1 MWRRLLIAG
10 VLVAAE
16 FGVYFWISAG
26 RGNAWD
32 GGPLGAAFGGFDP
45 AVIVVFLAAIGTWMS
60 IARRPDRD
68 RDRPTL
74 HTEPQRCMACGEEF
88 LPSSDATSTVA
99 PCPMCGHVDPPEL
112 ELLPED

>member
-32 GGPLGAAFGGFDP
+32 GGPLGADFGGFDP
-45 AVIVVFLAAIGTWMS
+45 AVIVVFLAAIVTWMS

-68 RDRPTL
+68 RQTPQTQL
-74 HTEPQRCMACGEEF
+74 HRCPACGEEF
-88 LPSSDATSTVA
+88 LPPSDATDPA
-99 PCPMCGHVDPPEL
+99 PPCPMCGHVEPLEF